1 LSRKAQNSFLVL
13 TTLGV
18 YLGLLMVGGAAPQ
31 VLAHSAT
38 TRVFEITDEIEVKDD
53 LDNKP
58 DADAVVE
65 QFAKSLEDIY
75 LAAAEISSENPEGVA
90 SSQYDFH
97 NFVTV
102 FRNGGS
108 RFVSNP
114 EFNGGLRTF
123 SGRYSRALRDL
134 YDVFLP
140 RSEDFHEKLRI
151 DFRLTS
157 SDLEFRANFVA
168 AGEAVAEEI
177 GSSLV
182 RALQSRKER
191 ELEVRRTLIY
201 SETKIDVDGDH
212 VLVVTR
218 LPRAG
223 LDALLAKDAK
233 VAASPIL

>member
-1 LSRKAQNSFLVL
+1 MSRKAQNSFLVL

-38 TRVFEITDEIEVKDD
+38 TRNFEITDEIEVKDD

-58 DADAVVE
+58 DADAVIE

-75 LAAAEISSENPEGVA
+75 RIAAEISAENVEGVER
-90 SSQYDFH
+90 SQYDFN

-102 FRNGGS
+102 FRNGGA
-108 RFVSNP
+108 RFVSKSGI
-114 EFNGGLRTF
+114 NGGGGIF
-123 SGRYSRALRDL
+123 SGRYSTSLKDL
-134 YDVFLP
+134 YDVFHP

-151 DFRLTS
+151 DLRLTS

-168 AGEAVAEEI
+168 GSDTVAGDI
-177 GSSLV
+177 GDALS

-233 VAASPIL
+233 

>member
-38 TRVFEITDEIEVKDD
+38 TRTFEITDEIEVKDD

-58 DADAVVE
+58 DADAVLE
-65 QFAKSLEDIY
+65 QFAESLEDIY
-75 LAAAEISSENPEGVA
+75 RVAAEISAEDVEGLEK
-90 SSQYDFH
+90 SHYDFN

-102 FRNGGS
+102 FRDGGS
-108 RFVSNP
+108 RFVSRP
-114 EFNGGLRTF
+114 EFNGGERTF
-123 SGRYSRALRDL
+123 SGRYSSAIRDL
-134 YDVFLP
+134 YDAFLP
-140 RSEDFHEKLRI
+140 RSEDFHERLRI

-168 AGEAVAEEI
+168 GSDTLAGDI
-177 GSSLV
+177 GDALS

-201 SETKIDVDGDH
+201 SETKIDVDGDR

-233 VAASPIL
+233 